1 MQMSKGSG
9 QERREE
15 ARHSDVFYFYP
26 KITFSEF
33 STVKSAV
40 LGCSESC
47 LKFLSP
53 QNRQQ

>member
-1 MQMSKGSG
+1 MSKGSG
-9 QERREE
+9 QGRREE
-15 ARHSDVFYFYP
+15 ARHSDMFYFYP

-40 LGCSESC
+40 LGGSEGC